1 MGTCGVE
8 EMRMEAAMAAFEPQC
23 HPRKRPTV
31 GAGSSQRE
39 DSPAHRLPATLR
51 AYHARPSHGN
61 TLDGYGGVGG
71 FEGDECAMRH

>member
-1 MGTCGVE
+1 MHRNTLP
-8 EMRMEAAMAAFEPQC
+8 AM
-23 HPRKRPTV
+23 PTV

-71 FEGDECAMRH
+71 FEGDEGAMRH